1 MCLFWKLTGDIVSP
15 QVKLIG
21 ICIVC
26 LSPYPLP
33 PCHSLLSNDLLI
45 FMIISCWV
53 YSSRTFLLEY
63 NHEKFFFITLNP
75 LFFPV
80 SFRYH
85 LLQYIF
91 CNEIISICKM
101 VMQQLGSFSN
111 NLTKKKKNK
120 QQCPALNKYHR
131 YQIHGCISLIVL
143 LRIPC
148 SCDFFLIWKEEK
160 AYFYFCN
167 IPLYSVEKIH
177 GTKM

>member
-1 MCLFWKLTGDIVSP
+1 M
-15 QVKLIG
+15 
-21 ICIVC
+21 C

-45 FMIISCWV
+45 FMIISSWV
-53 YSSRTFLLEY
+53 YLSRTFLLEY

-80 SFRYH
+80 SSRYH

-111 NLTKKKKNK
+111 NLTKKKKQTTVSCLK
-120 QQCPALNKYHR
+120 Q
-131 YQIHGCISLIVL
+131 ISPLSDTWLYLCNSFIKD
-143 LRIPC
+143 
-148 SCDFFLIWKEEK
+148 SMFL
-160 AYFYFCN
+160 
-167 IPLYSVEKIH
+167 
-177 GTKM
+177 